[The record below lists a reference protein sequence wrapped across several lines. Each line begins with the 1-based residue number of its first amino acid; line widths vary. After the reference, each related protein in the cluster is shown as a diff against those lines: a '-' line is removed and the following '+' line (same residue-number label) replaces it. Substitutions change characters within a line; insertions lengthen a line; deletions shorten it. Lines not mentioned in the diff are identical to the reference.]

1 MAFKLGRLNL
11 GAVAQGVGGLV
22 FGSGDDQ
29 EDDCGV
35 ERLLDRISNGVLA
48 EDRQSAM
55 ADLRDVVTDSPVAQ
69 QALGAMGIPVLLSV
83 LREDREDVD
92 LIRGALEVLVAG
104 LAAGAGGGGAEQR
117 EREWGQQQQRVAPGV
132 INSEL
137 FAREPHSIA
146 LLLALLVSR
155 SIGMGELAGQHGW
168 GGAGHHKEQGRGG
181 GSKKGRCCLAGEHGD
196 VLVRQQQ
203 RVAPARGDQLG
214 ALCSRAAQHRP
225 AAGAARE
232 SLGAGKQQ
240 QRVAPGAINSELFA
254 REPRSI
260 AFLLALLMSGCDVGG
275 GEGGDEGGGRGAR
288 KGGEERGR
296 GKRSKGG
303 GRGVREGEEEQGRG
317 ERSLGKGRGTRR
329 KQRTHDYTPVDHP
342 PLLRS
347 PPFWSIISLPSSFFP
362 FILLSP

>member
-168 GGAGHHKEQGRGG
+168 GGAGHHKEQGRG
-181 GSKKGRCCLAGEHGD
+181 
-196 VLVRQQQ
+196 
-203 RVAPARGDQLG
+203 
-214 ALCSRAAQHRP
+214 
-225 AAGAARE
+225 
-232 SLGAGKQQ
+232 AGKQQ

>member
-29 EDDCGV
+29 EDDGGV

-146 LLLALLVSR
+146 LLLALL
-155 SIGMGELAGQHGW
+155 
-168 GGAGHHKEQGRGG
+168 
-181 GSKKGRCCLAGEHGD
+181 
-196 VLVRQQQ
+196 
-203 RVAPARGDQLG
+203 
-214 ALCSRAAQHRP
+214 
-225 AAGAARE
+225 
-232 SLGAGKQQ
+232 
-240 QRVAPGAINSELFA
+240 
-254 REPRSI
+254 
-260 AFLLALLMSGCDVGG
+260 
-275 GEGGDEGGGRGAR
+275 
-288 KGGEERGR
+288 
-296 GKRSKGG
+296 
-303 GRGVREGEEEQGRG
+303 EEEDFYIRYHTVQ
-317 ERSLGKGRGTRR
+317 
-329 KQRTHDYTPVDHP
+329 
-342 PLLRS
+342 LLT
-347 PPFWSIISLPSSFFP
+347 
-362 FILLSP
+362 ILLSNCPH